1 MLGLLNMYEVCIAA
15 PSSAPRDVTVTPS
28 DDDVTSIRVRWR
40 PPRHTNGD
48 ITGK

>member
-1 MLGLLNMYEVCIAA
+1 MYDVCIAA
-15 PSSAPRDVTVTPS
+15 PSTAPRDVRVTQS
-28 DDDVTSIRVRWR
+28 DDDVINIRVKWR